1 MSRHFYGVF
10 EKIIYTSQFHEGKK
24 EKSLVCKEE
33 EVEIFIDD
41 YLENILSVSKLGV
54 KCFLM
59 DNPWN
64 QGEVPEN
71 VKRVKGWEEIVEEID
86 KKLNK

>member
-1 MSRHFYGVF
+1 
-10 EKIIYTSQFHEGKK
+10 
-24 EKSLVCKEE
+24 
-33 EVEIFIDD
+33 
-41 YLENILSVSKLGV
+41 
-54 KCFLM
+54 M